1 MSSSTNETL
10 AGKTAL
16 VTGAARRI
24 GATIAR
30 RLHAAGANVAIHFH
44 GSATEAARL
53 CEALNATRP
62 DSARSFRA
70 DLTDLDAPASLV
82 AAAAGW
88 KDRLDVL
95 VNNASTFYPTPL
107 GEITAAH
114 WDDLLG
120 TNLRAPLFLSQA
132 AWPHLRQACGSIVN
146 IVDIHAQRPLR
157 HHAVYG
163 SAKAGLAMLTRAL
176 AKEMAPDVRV
186 NGVSPGAILWPETG
200 MSDPVRQTILGQVPL
215 GRAGNPDD
223 VAGCVLYL
231 VRDAVYVTGQVIAVD
246 GGRSIGW

>member
-1 MSSSTNETL
+1 MSSPATETL
-10 AGKTAL
+10 AGRTAL

-30 RLHAAGANVAIHFH
+30 RLHAAGANLAIHFH
-44 GSATEAARL
+44 GSASEARQL
-53 CEALNATRP
+53 CDQLNAVRG
-62 DSARSFRA
+62 DSARAFRA
-70 DLTDLDAPASLV
+70 DLTDTSMPASLV
-82 AAAAGW
+82 AEAAGW
-88 KDRLDVL
+88 KDRLDIL
-95 VNNASTFYPTPL
+95 VNNASSFYPTPL

-132 AWPHLRQACGSIVN
+132 AWPHLRRRGGSIVN

-176 AKEMAPDVRV
+176 AKDMAPDVRV
-186 NGVSPGAILWPETG
+186 NGVSPGAILWPEEG
-200 MSDPVRQTILGQVPL
+200 MSDEIRQTILGQIPL

-231 VRDAVYVTGQVIAVD
+231 VRDAGYVTGQVIAVD